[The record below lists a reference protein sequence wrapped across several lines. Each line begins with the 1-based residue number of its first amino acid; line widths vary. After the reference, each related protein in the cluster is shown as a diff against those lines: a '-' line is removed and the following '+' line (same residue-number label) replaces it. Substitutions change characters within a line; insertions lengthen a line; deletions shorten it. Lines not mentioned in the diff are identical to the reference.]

1 MLDLSNVI
9 SVVLVT
15 FTIVEL
21 GLIPFVDHNR
31 DFATQRI
38 SESRELS
45 QICAQDDDV
54 ALRRVAP
61 LPVKE

>member
-9 SVVLVT
+9 GVVLVT

-31 DFATQRI
+31 DFATQGI

-45 QICAQDDDV
+45 
-54 ALRRVAP
+54 
-61 LPVKE
+61 